1 MGQTVRSRLA
11 EMRERRELGS
21 DWRAGRF
28 PRDSAYALNV
38 AYARRN
44 WRALIVVGFVP
55 TMMIPW
61 ALWATDGLLQG
72 VVIGAALISGPWLA
86 LLAVISYSGAA
97 TLSSSAAAE
106 EWTVAALRRAKGWRL
121 VNDLYLDRQIDH
133 VAIGRKGILV
143 VETKW
148 AAEAWIPTTVSWPIG
163 WSGAAARP
171 RLAAR
176 VVASPGGQGR
186 ARLRGAGLVV
196 PTGRR
201 GDPGR
206 RAGGGAAQRG
216 ARTPLRGMAVR
227 DPPERRR

>member
-86 LLAVISYSGAA
+86 LLAVISY
-97 TLSSSAAAE
+97 
-106 EWTVAALRRAKGWRL
+106 R
-121 VNDLYLDRQIDH
+121 
-133 VAIGRKGILV
+133 
-143 VETKW
+143 
-148 AAEAWIPTTVSWPIG
+148 
-163 WSGAAARP
+163 
-171 RLAAR
+171 
-176 VVASPGGQGR
+176 
-186 ARLRGAGLVV
+186 
-196 PTGRR
+196 
-201 GDPGR
+201 
-206 RAGGGAAQRG
+206 
-216 ARTPLRGMAVR
+216 
-227 DPPERRR
+227 ERRRCRARRRLRSGRSPPYGVPRGGGS